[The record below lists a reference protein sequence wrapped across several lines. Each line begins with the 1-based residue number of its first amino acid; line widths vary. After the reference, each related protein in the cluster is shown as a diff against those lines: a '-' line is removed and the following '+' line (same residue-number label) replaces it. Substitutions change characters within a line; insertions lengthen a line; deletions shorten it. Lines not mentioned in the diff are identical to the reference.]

1 MQLLLHVRC
10 VASFFSVNQQAKQ
23 QFGIRVDFIVSR
35 QTSFPMISYWRRF
48 SIRYGWKNIF
58 ISVGIYFEPSM
69 HYVFCNQPCNL
80 TIALAWVLP
89 WLKPIVFDKDMF
101 NTGVKNIGKFF
112 VADMNTLHCIRAELA
127 IFSIELNL
135 HELNIEMII
144 GVSSRNLNN
153 HTDLDRNSN
162 IFLTYVN
169 MIMLLRNV
177 TI

>member
-58 ISVGIYFEPSM
+58 ISVGIYFEPSV

-101 NTGVKNIGKFF
+101 NTGVKILGS
-112 VADMNTLHCIRAELA
+112 
-127 IFSIELNL
+127 FSWPTWTHFIALGLNWL
-135 HELNIEMII
+135 YSQLNWISM
-144 GVSSRNLNN
+144 SS
-153 HTDLDRNSN
+153 T
-162 IFLTYVN
+162 
-169 MIMLLRNV
+169 
-177 TI
+177 